1 MNSNSPIPINE
12 RRAVW
17 GISQLI
23 ILGAI
28 LVLVLSFRNSGE
40 EIENQATEIT
50 SSVETD
56 ELPPADTTLSEEN
69 SVRSFTLAASGEILV
84 HEFVADA
91 ARSSDGTSWNFEYM
105 FDSVKQVF
113 ESADLSL
120 CHLETPLSN
129 DNSELSYYPNFEVPY
144 QLADAISSA
153 QYDGCSV
160 ASNHS
165 LDAGTIGVT
174 NTLNQLNRVGVQAT
188 GMSLSAEETSAS
200 FFEAEGISIAHLSVT
215 DVFNNADLP
224 TDPVWLIADL
234 DIKRIVSDAEQA
246 RLEGADFIVVSIHW
260 GEEYIS
266 TLSTHQEETVIE
278 LLDSEYIDLVLGHG
292 THVPQTVI
300 FHNQKYGIAGLG
312 NFLSNQPGDERRRCN
327 QCPPATQDGMIVWL
341 EIEEN
346 ENGRFFVVEASYY
359 PTWVDRSTY
368 EIILLG
374 LSDTS
379 ELDSETLSAS
389 ANRTAEVVEP
399 ILSRSNSLPK

>member
-215 DVFNNADLP
+215 DVLNNAELP

-399 ILSRSNSLPK
+399 ILSRLNSLPK

>member
-1 MNSNSPIPINE
+1 MTPNSPIPNNE
-12 RRAVW
+12 RRFVW
-17 GISQLI
+17 GVSQLV
-23 ILGAI
+23 ILGAL
-28 LVLVLSFRNSGE
+28 LVLVFSFRGSDEKN
-40 EIENQATEIT
+40 ENKETEAT
-50 SSVETD
+50 SSIETSVSA
-56 ELPPADTTLSEEN
+56 PADTTLTEGN
-69 SVRSFTLAASGEILV
+69 NVRSFTLAVSGEILV

-91 ARSSDGTSWNFEYM
+91 ARSSDGNSWNFEYM
-105 FDSVKQVF
+105 FDSVKQIF
-113 ESADLSL
+113 EPADLSL
-120 CHLETPLSN
+120 CHLETPLSG

-165 LDAGTIGVT
+165 LDAGITGVT
-174 NTLNQLNRVGVQAT
+174 NTLTQLNRAGVQAT
-188 GMSLSAEETSAS
+188 GMSSTAEAPKAS
-200 FFEAEGISIAHLSVT
+200 FFEVDGISIVHFSVT
-215 DVFNNADLP
+215 DTLNNAELP
-224 TDPVWLIADL
+224 TDPIWLIAGL
-234 DIKRIVSDAEQA
+234 NTERIISNAEGS
-246 RLEGADFIVVSIHW
+246 RLEGADFIVVSVHW

-278 LLDSEYIDLVLGHG
+278 LLDSEHIDLVIGHG
-292 THVPQTVI
+292 THVPQSII
-300 FHNQKYGIAGLG
+300 FHNEKYGIAGLG

-327 QCPPATQDGMIVWL
+327 ECPPATQDGMIAWL

-346 ENGRFFVVEASYY
+346 ENGKFLIVEASYY

-379 ELDSETLSAS
+379 ELDSEALSAS

-399 ILSRSNSLPK
+399 ILSRSDSLPE

>member
-1 MNSNSPIPINE
+1 MISNSPIPINE
-12 RRAVW
+12 RRVAW

-28 LVLVLSFRNSGE
+28 LVLILSFRNSGE
-40 EIENQATEIT
+40 EIESQATEIT

-56 ELPPADTTLSEEN
+56 ELPLADTTQSEEN

-91 ARSSDGTSWNFEYM
+91 ARSSDGDSWNFEYM

-120 CHLETPLSN
+120 CHLETPLSG

-165 LDAGTIGVT
+165 LDAGTTGVT

-188 GMSLSAEETSAS
+188 GMSLSAEETSVR

-215 DVFNNADLP
+215 DVLNNAELP

-234 DIKRIVSDAEQA
+234 DIKRIISDAEQA
-246 RLEGADFIVVSIHW
+246 RLEGADFIVVSVHW

-292 THVPQTVI
+292 THVPQSVI

-346 ENGRFFVVEASYY
+346 ENERFFVVEASYY

>member
-215 DVFNNADLP
+215 DVLNNADLP

>member
-1 MNSNSPIPINE
+1 MSSNSPIPINE
-12 RRAVW
+12 RRVVW
-17 GISQLI
+17 GISQLV

-50 SSVETD
+50 SSAETD
-56 ELPPADTTLSEEN
+56 ELPPADTTQSEEN

-91 ARSSDGTSWNFEYM
+91 ARSSDGASWNFEYM

-120 CHLETPLSN
+120 CHLETPLSS

-200 FFEAEGISIAHLSVT
+200 FFEAEGISIAHISVT
-215 DVFNNADLP
+215 DVLNNAELP

-368 EIILLG
+368 KIILLG

-379 ELDSETLSAS
+379 ELDSEALSAS

-399 ILSRSNSLPK
+399 ILSRLNSLPK

>member
-215 DVFNNADLP
+215 DVLNNAELP

-379 ELDSETLSAS
+379 ELDSETLSTS

>member
-12 RRAVW
+12 RRVAW

-28 LVLVLSFRNSGE
+28 LVLILSFRNSGE
-40 EIENQATEIT
+40 EIESQATEIT

-91 ARSSDGTSWNFEYM
+91 ARSSDGASWNFEYM

-120 CHLETPLSN
+120 CHLETPLSS

-165 LDAGTIGVT
+165 LDAGTTGIS
-174 NTLNQLNRVGVQAT
+174 NTLTQLNRVGVQAT
-188 GMSLSAEETSAS
+188 GMSLSAEEASAS
-200 FFEAEGISIAHLSVT
+200 F
-215 DVFNNADLP
+215 
-224 TDPVWLIADL
+224 
-234 DIKRIVSDAEQA
+234 
-246 RLEGADFIVVSIHW
+246 
-260 GEEYIS
+260 
-266 TLSTHQEETVIE
+266 
-278 LLDSEYIDLVLGHG
+278 
-292 THVPQTVI
+292 
-300 FHNQKYGIAGLG
+300 
-312 NFLSNQPGDERRRCN
+312 
-327 QCPPATQDGMIVWL
+327 
-341 EIEEN
+341 
-346 ENGRFFVVEASYY
+346 
-359 PTWVDRSTY
+359 
-368 EIILLG
+368 
-374 LSDTS
+374 
-379 ELDSETLSAS
+379 
-389 ANRTAEVVEP
+389 
-399 ILSRSNSLPK
+399 